1 MLSSN
6 GFTPYSL
13 IRIARSTETQ
23 DLKTLPSILGANNV
37 QLNNKSQIVLL
48 TENSTEI
55 IESLVLKEQ
64 YELQNDTGF
73 FIFNFQ

>member
-6 GFTPYSL
+6 DFTPYSS
-13 IRIARSTETQ
+13 IRIARSTQ
-23 DLKTLPSILGANNV
+23 DLKTLPPILGANNV

-55 IESLVLKEQ
+55 NESLVLKEQ

-73 FIFNFQ
+73 YIINFQ